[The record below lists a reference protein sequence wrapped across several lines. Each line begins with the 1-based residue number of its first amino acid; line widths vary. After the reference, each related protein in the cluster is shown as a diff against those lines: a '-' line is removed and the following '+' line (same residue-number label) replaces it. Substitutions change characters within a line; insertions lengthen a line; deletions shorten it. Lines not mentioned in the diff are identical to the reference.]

1 MRPYTEILRHEPRQK
16 DSIFTE
22 TESLPALDQ
31 AEPLSAE
38 FFDRFFLRIKTFQ
51 ISPYVK
57 RDLCPIAG
65 SQISCVLSTIML
77 SALRN
82 SASRAGRFAGAALQT
97 KIRIDLVLAI
107 TLGDCTYRALT
118 FAGTA
123 RETLITNYICHRI
136 ILLFEFLISLNTI
149 FLSL

>member
-1 MRPYTEILRHEPRQK
+1 
-16 DSIFTE
+16 
-22 TESLPALDQ
+22 
-31 AEPLSAE
+31 
-38 FFDRFFLRIKTFQ
+38 
-51 ISPYVK
+51 
-57 RDLCPIAG
+57 
-65 SQISCVLSTIML
+65 ML

-82 SASRAGRFAGAALQT
+82 SASRAGCFAGAALQT

-107 TLGDCTYRALT
+107 TLRNCTYRALA

-123 RETLITNYICHRI
+123 REALITNYICHRI